1 MEVVDAGRMGHH
13 LRFFRTDAT
22 GTSKLPGQASA
33 DLLLLV
39 KLVGGP
45 ALSANLKFH
54 AAAGSKP

>member
-1 MEVVDAGRMGHH
+1 MEVVDPGQMGHH
-13 LRFFRTDAT
+13 LRFFRRYAT
-22 GTSKLPGQASA
+22 GTSKLH
-33 DLLLLV
+33 LLLLV